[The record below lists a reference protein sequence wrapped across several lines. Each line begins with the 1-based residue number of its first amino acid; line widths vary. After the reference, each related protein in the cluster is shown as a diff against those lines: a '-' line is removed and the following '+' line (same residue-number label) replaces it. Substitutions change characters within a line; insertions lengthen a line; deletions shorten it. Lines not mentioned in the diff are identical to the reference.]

1 MLFFQI
7 DIFLSLLFSLS
18 LSFLTSLIFISFSSS
33 FYVSI
38 ILNNHLPPHISTSL
52 ICISLNTQM
61 LMTGLSAIKEGGQ
74 EIHRLLK
81 EVNRKLKI
89 SPTHPDWRSYVEFM
103 NDVVVRGLIRIVAE
117 SLETLASQVKEQERT
132 YLRKFKM

>member
-1 MLFFQI
+1 
-7 DIFLSLLFSLS
+7 
-18 LSFLTSLIFISFSSS
+18 
-33 FYVSI
+33 
-38 ILNNHLPPHISTSL
+38 
-52 ICISLNTQM
+52 M

-103 NDVVVRGLIRIVAE
+103 NDVVVRGLIRIVADKPVISIYIFNDMHDRE
-117 SLETLASQVKEQERT
+117 VEICGGK
-132 YLRKFKM
+132 